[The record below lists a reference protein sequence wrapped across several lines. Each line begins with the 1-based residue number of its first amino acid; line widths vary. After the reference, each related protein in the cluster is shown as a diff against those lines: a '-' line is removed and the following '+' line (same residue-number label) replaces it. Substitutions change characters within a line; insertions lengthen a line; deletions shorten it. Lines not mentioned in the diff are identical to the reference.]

1 MVKDTGLAAIAYLLG
16 LITGIIVFVISEPKD
31 KFARFHAVQSILFHV
46 AVMVIGFVIGIA
58 MVPFAMLSA
67 GTASPPVFMWFWGL
81 WSVWAFYF
89 IVVFIVWVVLMIRA
103 YSGQKYKLPVL
114 GDLAEE
120 WTK

>member
-16 LITGIIVFVISEPKD
+16 LITGIMVFVISEPKD
-31 KFARFHAVQSILFHV
+31 KFVKFHAVQSILFNI
-46 AVMVIGFVIGIA
+46 AVIVISFVLGIL
-58 MVPFAMLSA
+58 MLPFTMMSA
-67 GTASPPVFMWFWGL
+67 GMAPNFLWLGGL
-81 WSVWAFYF
+81 WSVWAFYS
-89 IVVFIVWVVLMIRA
+89 IVVFIVWIVLMIRA